1 MPAFARSQC
10 TPRIAAAQRQPAS
23 GTLCAMRQH
32 AHPIRRPN
40 WRRRVGVAAAGVC
53 AVLLIAVGLAW
64 RPPTS
69 ASPGSLT
76 AGPDQAA
83 AQEPTPT
90 PTGAATDVPAA
101 PVTPAPSTT
110 PAPTPPATGV
120 DPGDVTAAS
129 TRLTP
134 GHVAMDAWPPPQP
147 LPLASL
153 TGYVWPLAHP
163 RLTLPFGPTL
173 WGTRVVDG
181 KLFHDGVDLATFCGD
196 RIVAAHDGTVL
207 AAGRQFDNF
216 LGWVGDLAPYYH
228 RLDVHHLWPELPL
241 IVVINDG
248 NTYRSV
254 YAHFWKVVVHPG
266 QRVKA
271 GQLIGYEG
279 MSGHATGC
287 HLHYGIF
294 SPLETSTFGIK
305 PKVAKD
311 MRLPTLEIARVD
323 PLLVLPYR
331 KGLSG
336 TVKNSGS

>member
-1 MPAFARSQC
+1 
-10 TPRIAAAQRQPAS
+10 
-23 GTLCAMRQH
+23 MRQH

-40 WRRRVGVAAAGVC
+40 WRRRIGFSVVGAAAL
-53 AVLLIAVGLAW
+53 VLAGIVVFAPIRFGPA
-64 RPPTS
+64 
-69 ASPGSLT
+69 PGGLT
-76 AGPDQAA
+76 AGPNPAA
-83 AQEPTPT
+83 AQEPSPT
-90 PTGAATDVPAA
+90 PPPAAATAA
-101 PVTPAPSTT
+101 PSPTPSAT
-110 PAPTPPATGV
+110 PVPTPPATSV
-120 DPGDVTAAS
+120 DPQDATAAA
-129 TRLTP
+129 TRLKP
-134 GHVAMDAWPPPQP
+134 AHIAMDAWPAPTA
-147 LPLASL
+147 LPVSQLS
-153 TGYVWPLAHP
+153 GYVWPLAHP
-163 RLTLPFGPTL
+163 RLTLPFGPTA
-173 WGTRVVDG
+173 WGTRVVDH

-196 RIVAAHDGTVL
+196 RIVAVHDGVVL

-216 LGWVGDLAPYYH
+216 LGWIGDLGPYYH
-228 RLDVHHLWPELPL
+228 RLDKHHLWPELPL

-254 YAHFWKVVVHPG
+254 YAHFWKIVVHPG

-294 SPLETSTFGIK
+294 SPLETATFGIK

-311 MRLPTLEIARVD
+311 MRLPTLEIARID

-336 TVKNSGS
+336 TSKNSGS

>member
-1 MPAFARSQC
+1 
-10 TPRIAAAQRQPAS
+10 
-23 GTLCAMRQH
+23 MRHH

-40 WRRRVGVAAAGVC
+40 WRRRVGVAVVSAL
-53 AVLLIAVGLAW
+53 AVLLVAVGLVW
-64 RPPTS
+64 RLPSET
-69 ASPGSLT
+69 APGSLT
-76 AGPDQAA
+76 AGPNQAA
-83 AQEPTPT
+83 AQEPSALATALPT
-90 PTGAATDVPAA
+90 AA
-101 PVTPAPSTT
+101 PSEPSATPEPT
-110 PAPTPPATGV
+110 PAPTPPATSE
-120 DPGDVTAAS
+120 DPADASAAG
-129 TRLTP
+129 TRLVP
-134 GHVAMDAWPPPQP
+134 AHIPNDAWPRPTP
-147 LPLASL
+147 LPVSAL

-196 RIVAAHDGTVL
+196 RIMATHDGVVL

-216 LGWVGDLAPYYH
+216 LGWVGNLGPYYH
-228 RLDVHHLWPELPL
+228 RLDVHHLWPELPI

-254 YAHFWKVVVHPG
+254 YAHFWKVVVRPG
-266 QRVKA
+266 QRVHA

-294 SPLETSTFGIK
+294 SPLETATFGIK

-311 MRLPTLEIARVD
+311 MRLPTLEIARID
-323 PLLVLPYR
+323 PLVVLPYR

-336 TVKNSGS
+336 TIKNSGS